1 MVHTVRLLK
10 SSLWLLLACYYLTPR
25 NSIVGEE
32 LCWRTKSI
40 WPRFTLQQHIPLFQ
54 GIQ

>member
-25 NSIVGEE
+25 IV
-32 LCWRTKSI
+32 L
-40 WPRFTLQQHIPLFQ
+40 
-54 GIQ
+54 